1 MSEIKS
7 LQRILAVQLLYQ
19 SSINTNDGDFD
30 IDELLEQSIKT
41 KSFNKL
47 KKKSNLNFTK
57 RIYSGVFL
65 NNKAIDEDILLAL
78 GSSHNFKKFENL
90 LKFILRAA
98 VFELKYDNQL
108 SKNIIISEYLK
119 VTDSFY
125 SNKEASLVNGILDN
139 IQK

>member
-19 SSINTNDGDFD
+19 SSINNNDENFD
-30 IDELLEQSIKT
+30 IDEILKQSIET
-41 KSFNKL
+41 KNFNKL

-57 RIYSGVFL
+57 KIYSGVFL
-65 NNKAIDEDILLAL
+65 NNKSIDEDIILAL
-78 GSSHNFKKFENL
+78 GSSHNFRKFENL

-98 VFELKYDNQL
+98 VFELKYGEQL

-139 IQK
+139 VQK

>member
-19 SSINTNDGDFD
+19 SSINANDEEFD
-30 IDELLEQSIKT
+30 IDQILEQSIET

-57 RIYSGVFL
+57 KIYSGVFL

-78 GSSHNFKKFENL
+78 GSGHNFKKFENL

>member
-19 SSINTNDGDFD
+19 SSINNNDGNFD
-30 IDELLEQSIKT
+30 IDEILKQSIET
-41 KSFNKL
+41 KDFNKL

-57 RIYSGVFL
+57 KIYSGVFS
-65 NNKAIDEDILLAL
+65 NNKSIDEDIILAL
-78 GSSHNFKKFENL
+78 GSSHNFRKFENL

-98 VFELKYDNQL
+98 VFELKYGEQL

-139 IQK
+139 VQK

>member
-19 SSINTNDGDFD
+19 SSINNNDGNLD
-30 IDELLEQSIKT
+30 IDEILKQLIET
-41 KSFNKL
+41 KDFNKL

-57 RIYSGVFL
+57 KIYSGVFL
-65 NNKAIDEDILLAL
+65 NNKSIDEDITLAL
-78 GSSHNFKKFENL
+78 GSSHNFRKFENL

-98 VFELKYDNQL
+98 VFELKYGEQL

-139 IQK
+139 VQK

>member
-19 SSINTNDGDFD
+19 SSINNNDRNFD
-30 IDELLEQSIKT
+30 IDEILKQSIET
-41 KSFNKL
+41 KDFNKL

-57 RIYSGVFL
+57 KIYSGVFL
-65 NNKAIDEDILLAL
+65 NNKSIDEDIILAL
-78 GSSHNFKKFENL
+78 GSSHNFRKFENL

-98 VFELKYDNQL
+98 VFELKYGEQL

-139 IQK
+139 VQK

>member
-19 SSINTNDGDFD
+19 SSINNNDGNFD
-30 IDELLEQSIKT
+30 IDEILKQSIET
-41 KSFNKL
+41 KNFNKL

-57 RIYSGVFL
+57 KIYSGVFL
-65 NNKAIDEDILLAL
+65 NNKSIDEDIILAL
-78 GSSHNFKKFENL
+78 GSSHNFRKFENL

-98 VFELKYDNQL
+98 VFELKYGEQL

-139 IQK
+139 VQK

>member
-19 SSINTNDGDFD
+19 SSINDNDKNFD
-30 IDELLEQSIKT
+30 IDEILKQSIET
-41 KSFNKL
+41 KNFNKL
-47 KKKSNLNFTK
+47 KKKSNLNFAK
-57 RIYSGVFL
+57 KIYSGVFL
-65 NNKAIDEDILLAL
+65 NNKSIDEDIILAL
-78 GSSHNFKKFENL
+78 GSSHNFRKFENL

-98 VFELKYDNQL
+98 VFELKYGEQL

-139 IQK
+139 VQK

>member
-19 SSINTNDGDFD
+19 SSINNNDRNSD
-30 IDELLEQSIKT
+30 IDELLKQSIET
-41 KSFNKL
+41 KDFNKL

-57 RIYSGVFL
+57 KIYSGVFL
-65 NNKAIDEDILLAL
+65 NNKSIDEDIILAL
-78 GSSHNFKKFENL
+78 GSSHNFRKFENL

-98 VFELKYDNQL
+98 VFELKYGEQL
-108 SKNIIISEYLK
+108 SKKIIISEYLK

-139 IQK
+139 VQK

>member
-19 SSINTNDGDFD
+19 SSINSNDGNFD
-30 IDELLEQSIKT
+30 IDEILKQSIET
-41 KSFNKL
+41 KDFNKL

-57 RIYSGVFL
+57 KIYSGVFL
-65 NNKAIDEDILLAL
+65 NNKSIDEDIILAL
-78 GSSHNFKKFENL
+78 GSSHNFRKFENL

-98 VFELKYDNQL
+98 VFELKYGEQL

-139 IQK
+139 VQK

>member
-19 SSINTNDGDFD
+19 SSINNNDRNSD
-30 IDELLEQSIKT
+30 IDELLKQSIET
-41 KSFNKL
+41 KDFNKL

-57 RIYSGVFL
+57 KIYSGVFL
-65 NNKAIDEDILLAL
+65 NNKSIDEDIILAL
-78 GSSHNFKKFENL
+78 GSSHNFRKFENL

-98 VFELKYDNQL
+98 VFELKYGEQL

-139 IQK
+139 VQK